1 MDNELYSF
9 ALKSTLDEIRNL
21 CPDIRNAFMFREDGE
36 ITVAEEST
44 PRKTIVKIVDS
55 FDGLMEK
62 AEAMGGIELIT
73 VEGSKGGVNVS
84 RMNNHYLVTVTSQNA
99 DKNYLN
105 TVTHTLV
112 KTVLKLLE
120 KINPTPLNR
129 GQGENNTLH
138 YPSIVSSSEVQ
149 KRMVVE
155 IKEYGS
161 AEEIAETLDKEISE
175 TKSTLGE
182 YLRRLD
188 DIRALAEKSRKIH
201 EVVMKLAG
209 KKATSES
216 LGEISIGSLNL
227 VLDANPFHEL
237 TAIEQVVR
245 SHQERLLVLQKAR
258 EALKWLDQLGDTE
271 GLKYLVIQTDGVPER
286 ILFRIS

>member
-1 MDNELYSF
+1 M
-9 ALKSTLDEIRNL
+9 A
-21 CPDIRNAFMFREDGE
+21 
-36 ITVAEEST
+36 
-44 PRKTIVKIVDS
+44 
-55 FDGLMEK
+55 
-62 AEAMGGIELIT
+62 
-73 VEGSKGGVNVS
+73 
-84 RMNNHYLVTVTSQNA
+84 
-99 DKNYLN
+99 
-105 TVTHTLV
+105 
-112 KTVLKLLE
+112 
-120 KINPTPLNR
+120 
-129 GQGENNTLH
+129 
-138 YPSIVSSSEVQ
+138 
-149 KRMVVE
+149 VE

-161 AEEIAETLDKEISE
+161 ATDIAETLDKEISE

-188 DIRALAEKSRKIH
+188 DIRALAEKSKKIH

-216 LGEISIGSLNL
+216 LGEISVGTLSII
-227 VLDANPFHEL
+227 LDANPFHEL

-271 GLKYLVIQTDGVPER
+271 GLKYLVLENDGVPER